1 MASYATGYIL
11 VSRRDF
17 VSDDDFDATLSSQ
30 KSSALGL
37 IHSDLRVHKVK
48 VPPTKELVVLAALQN
63 NPNIE
68 FAELDSY
75 AVAALT
81 LNDPQVSGDY
91 VLTKIGAASAW
102 DTCNGSGITVAVVD
116 ASVQS
121 TNPYLAANIVAGHNV
136 YNGTSDTTDVT
147 GHGTGVAGVIGA
159 VGANSTMGA
168 GVAYGCSIMP
178 IKATDSL
185 GNGTFSS
192 AAAGIMYA
200 SDHGCKIVNISW
212 SNLYKSSTVI
222 QAAQPYRTANDG
234 I

>member
-1 MASYATGYIL
+1 
-11 VSRRDF
+11 
-17 VSDDDFDATLSSQ
+17 
-30 KSSALGL
+30 
-37 IHSDLRVHKVK
+37 
-48 VPPTKELVVLAALQN
+48 
-63 NPNIE
+63 
-68 FAELDSY
+68 
-75 AVAALT
+75 
-81 LNDPQVSGDY
+81 
-91 VLTKIGAASAW
+91 
-102 DTCNGSGITVAVVD
+102 
-116 ASVQS
+116 
-121 TNPYLAANIVAGHNV
+121 
-136 YNGTSDTTDVT
+136 NGTSDTTDVT

-222 QAAQPYRTANDG
+222 QAAQQYRTANDG
-234 I
+234 IVVVSANNNGIDENSTGSPYLVVVSGTQSDDTFWPTSSYGQMVDVCAPAVNVPTTVISNGVSAYGVGNGTSFATPIVVGVIALIKTARPDFTADQVLDCLFQSAVDLGGQGYDTKF